1 MNDLKFAF
9 RQLFKHSGSTAMAV
23 LILGLGIGGTTAVF
37 SVAEKVLLHPV
48 PVRAADQLIVL
59 RELDAAHGLRRGV
72 SPPVF
77 AELELQTNAFQAL
90 VAFNEFRAEAKL
102 SLADS
107 TVKITGA
114 RITPGFFEMFGA
126 RPLLGR
132 AFYVGEGLPGGNNV
146 VVVSF

>member
-77 AELELQTNAFQAL
+77 AELALQTNAFQAL
-90 VAFNEFRAEAKL
+90 VAFNEFREQARA
-102 SLADS
+102 SLWAS
-107 TVKITGA
+107 SVKITCARMTARFLHMCGA
-114 RITPGFFEMFGA
+114 PITA
-126 RPLLGR
+126 GR
-132 AFYVGEGLPGGNNV
+132 QT
-146 VVVSF
+146 